1 VPPIAPA
8 TCRRPN
14 CYADTSANPATE
26 ATAGSGFTGTFP
38 RPSRKL
44 AEAERENIMSRN
56 NLYVVIAILL
66 IGVVGLAALYHEE
79 RNDGVGI
86 EIVTGDDGI
95 SIEANP

>member
-1 VPPIAPA
+1 
-8 TCRRPN
+8 
-14 CYADTSANPATE
+14 
-26 ATAGSGFTGTFP
+26 
-38 RPSRKL
+38 
-44 AEAERENIMSRN
+44 MSRN
-56 NLYVVIAILL
+56 TLYIVIAMLV